1 MLACLLFPYPLWLHA
16 ADLSG
21 PVGHTIEVLH
31 DQQAEAI
38 RLVGIDCPEKDQ
50 TFAKSGTLT
59 RAVASPFS
67 AISGDHS
74 YTLAASLNVATVAPI
89 TGEYANAR
97 KAGPLAVN
105 TPITMH
111 DHLDHKP
118 QALARRSYPNKGV
131 PDAQCRS
138 DVERG
143 GKRRPRYAPKGP
155 ERLDFASCVT
165 RFYLPFL
172 PIPFTV

>member
-38 RLVGIDCPEKDQ
+38 RLLSIDRPEKDQ

-59 RAVASPFS
+59 RAAASPFS

-74 YTLAASLNVATVAPI
+74 YTLAVSLNVATVVSRRRSLRLREWP
-89 TGEYANAR
+89 
-97 KAGPLAVN
+97 GPLLS
-105 TPITMH
+105 THPSPCTITWIINH
-111 DHLDHKP
+111 
-118 QALARRSYPNKGV
+118 RR
-131 PDAQCRS
+131 
-138 DVERG
+138 
-143 GKRRPRYAPKGP
+143 
-155 ERLDFASCVT
+155 
-165 RFYLPFL
+165 
-172 PIPFTV
+172 